1 MKKEIEQFSSGVTI
15 SSSSIINNKFKR
27 NQLCYHINGS
37 NNTPNLQIEHDP
49 NDKIKS
55 YALLLEDIDAPHDR
69 DGNWV
74 HWLVPYI
81 SIIKDEL
88 GNINPIIE
96 FPEINTEGK
105 TKMNIGV
112 EQREIVQGLTSW
124 DSVIGYRGPCPPSG
138 SIHRYKLHFYCLN
151 KSLKSHAINEE
162 MTKKKFIREIIDSDM
177 IIYSGEIMGT
187 YEQP

>member
-1 MKKEIEQFSSGVTI
+1 
-15 SSSSIINNKFKR
+15 
-27 NQLCYHINGS
+27 
-37 NNTPNLQIEHDP
+37 
-49 NDKIKS
+49 
-55 YALLLEDIDAPHDR
+55 
-69 DGNWV
+69 
-74 HWLVPYI
+74 
-81 SIIKDEL
+81 
-88 GNINPIIE
+88 
-96 FPEINTEGK
+96 
-105 TKMNIGV
+105 MNIGV

-151 KSLKSHAINEE
+151 KSLKSHAINEK